1 MDSGQHTY
9 VYACACVPMYSPNP
23 LGMCVGT
30 HLVVLA
36 VKRGDP
42 TISSSITTEHLFR
55 RGRST
60 YRA

>member
-1 MDSGQHTY
+1 
-9 VYACACVPMYSPNP
+9 MYSPNP
-23 LGMCVGT
+23 LGMCVRT

-60 YRA
+60 YRV